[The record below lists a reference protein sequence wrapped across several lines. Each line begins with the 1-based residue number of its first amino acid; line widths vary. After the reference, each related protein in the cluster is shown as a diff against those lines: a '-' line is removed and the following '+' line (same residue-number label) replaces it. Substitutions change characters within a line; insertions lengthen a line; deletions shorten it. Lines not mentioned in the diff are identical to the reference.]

1 MGIKWHTK
9 GLLTNG
15 VVMAVILKICWKYIK
30 GVLDAWEG
38 ILNEYWRYS
47 KEY

>member
-1 MGIKWHTK
+1 MDVKRHTK

-15 VVMAVILKICWKYIK
+15 VVMAVLLKKGWKYIK

-47 KEY
+47 KVY

>member
-1 MGIKWHTK
+1 MGVKRHTK

-15 VVMAVILKICWKYIK
+15 VVMVVILKICWRYIK
-30 GVLDAWEG
+30 GVLGAWEG

-47 KEY
+47 KVY